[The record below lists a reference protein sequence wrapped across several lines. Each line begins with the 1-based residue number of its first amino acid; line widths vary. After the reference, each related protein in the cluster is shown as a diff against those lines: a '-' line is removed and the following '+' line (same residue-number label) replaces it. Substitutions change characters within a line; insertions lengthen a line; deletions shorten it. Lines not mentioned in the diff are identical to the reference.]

1 MKQVLIETQTFQPF
15 KSQIVEGKTSSKG
28 NPLVEGILA
37 TVEIENGNGR
47 FYPKDI
53 WEREINNYQTLI
65 DENRSTGE
73 LDHPDDQIINLKN
86 VSHII
91 RKTWWDNKNIM
102 GLIEIL
108 PTPSGN
114 ILKTLIENN
123 VLVGVSSRGLG
134 TLQQVGERMEVQ
146 DDFELQCW
154 DFVSTPSN
162 PDSWMNL
169 REGLNESTKI
179 PVNPYLSLNTT
190 ISEILC
196 AKAGKC
202 SL

>member
-1 MKQVLIETQTFQPF
+1 
-15 KSQIVEGKTSSKG
+15 
-28 NPLVEGILA
+28 
-37 TVEIENGNGR
+37 
-47 FYPKDI
+47 
-53 WEREINNYQTLI
+53 
-65 DENRSTGE
+65 
-73 LDHPDDQIINLKN
+73 
-86 VSHII
+86 
-91 RKTWWDNKNIM
+91 M

-162 PDSWMNL
+162 PYSWMNL
-169 REGLNESTKI
+169 REGLNESIKI

>member
-146 DDFELQCW
+146 NDFELQCW